1 MCLVQL
7 EEGIDSLYRSF
18 NGLDA
23 RVSGVGQTAANIG
36 EHLQVDK
43 NSFAVFWSSKTVFFW
58 IPCKLKLSFGSE
70 LTLKIIYR

>member
-7 EEGIDSLYRSF
+7 EEGIESLYRSF

-23 RVSGVGQTAANIG
+23 RVSSVGQTAANIG

-43 NSFAVFWSSKTVFFW
+43 NSFAVFRSSKTVFF
-58 IPCKLKLSFGSE
+58 
-70 LTLKIIYR
+70 